1 MMSFFGVHS
10 VLVTGG
16 WTAPMPVVIPRAALA
31 GVGILMASGMIYVN
45 LSEDKCLS

>member
-16 WTAPMPVVIPRAALA
+16 WTDTMPAVISCRVLA
-31 GVGILMASGMIYVN
+31 GVGILMVSGMI
-45 LSEDKCLS
+45 